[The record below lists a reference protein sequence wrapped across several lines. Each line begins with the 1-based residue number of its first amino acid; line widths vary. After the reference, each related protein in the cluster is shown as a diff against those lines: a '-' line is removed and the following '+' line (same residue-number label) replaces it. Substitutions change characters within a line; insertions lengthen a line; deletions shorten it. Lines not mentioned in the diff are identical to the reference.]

1 MKNKLLTEIKEYIY
15 SLRDEYGNW
24 RDEPIGIVAKAKT
37 PSENILVAKDIISV
51 IISSDNIS
59 METKIYINNRLA
71 NIKDSNKLLNEMID
85 SANAISKTDNIISHK
100 SYNSTVVKIS
110 QDNDKLTEILGA
122 DTLKNIIYNR
132 PFDKDKTKKII
143 DNFLLEYGQSDN
155 SRDNLDLF
163 IRKDLVSK
171 TYSEGSN
178 AFFDRLSDLEPYL
191 IQRKRIIEEVINA
204 DEEFVGYF
212 NYLLNSS
219 AINDNITNRD
229 RDRLLKYLNNQDYVT
244 GYIEESNDSSENNL
258 NINNNNGNETTEFN
272 EDDIKVEW

>member
-37 PSENILVAKDIISV
+37 PNENLLVAKDIISV

-59 METKIYINNRLA
+59 METKIFINNRLA

-85 SANAISKTDNIISHK
+85 NANAISKTDNVISHK
-100 SYNSTVVKIS
+100 SYNSTVVKIA
-110 QDNDKLTEILGA
+110 QDNDKLTELLGA

-132 PFDKDKTKKII
+132 PFDKEKTKKII

-178 AFFDRLSDLEPYL
+178 AFFERLSDLEPYL

-229 RDRLLKYLNNQDYVT
+229 RDRLLKYLNNQDYMT
-244 GYIEESNDSSENNL
+244 GYIEETNDSSEDNFD
-258 NINNNNGNETTEFN
+258 ITNNNESDTTEFN